1 MNYIKIAT
9 FSISLCCITLLSAQ
23 DAANALPKVFELG
36 KYEEAYELAKQDYA
50 QNLLSACNNDMKAAF
65 DNWLGMM
72 KELEA
77 YAGRINFD
85 LKGVKMR
92 LHVFWNTDGMIEHI
106 GFVVRPDSRNARTEE
121 LSALFSSF
129 MRQYKF
135 PLTSTQKYAHYTLAS
150 FPTFSEP
157 TKQ

>member
-1 MNYIKIAT
+1 MNYIKITA
-9 FSISLCCITLLSAQ
+9 LLLSLFCKTLSFAQ
-23 DAANALPKVFELG
+23 DASNALPKVFELG

-50 QNLLSACNNDMKAAF
+50 QNLLSACNNDMKVAF

-72 KELEA
+72 KELEN

-92 LHVFWNTDGMIEHI
+92 LHVFWNADGAIDHI

-135 PLTSTQKYAHYTLAS
+135 PITSTQKYAHYTLAS

-157 TKQ
+157 TK